1 MKKLLA
7 LIIALFIATL
17 SFAACAEA
25 TATLEGL
32 ITEIDDGYFL
42 MNDVQQGIVRI
53 NLDETTVYEGT
64 ATRTSLV
71 RGQYVYVQYNGVM
84 TRSLPPQVSAQ
95 KVSCFQVSGTV
106 SALLENGFIVDG
118 DSTLKQVVVH
128 AGSDQPPVFKGMAVT
143 LYYNGIMALSQPPQ
157 INAVHMVVPTLSG
170 TVSAVTDKGFTLT
183 SADRTQYTV
192 TLTSET
198 VVSVLPADGE
208 TLVVY
213 YSGQLTNGA
222 ATALGIASGAT
233 DDAAT
238 AGSVE
243 S

>member
-1 MKKLLA
+1 MKRLLA

-42 MNDVQQGIVRI
+42 MNDVQQGIVRV

-64 ATRTSLV
+64 ATQPSLAK
-71 RGQYVYVQYNGVM
+71 GQYVYVQYNGIM

-95 KVSCFQVSGTV
+95 KVSCFQVNGIVTK
-106 SALLENGFIVDG
+106 LLENGFIVEG
-118 DSTLKQVVVH
+118 DLTLKQVVVH

-170 TVSAVTDKGFTLT
+170 TVSDVTDKGFTLT
-183 SADRTQYTV
+183 SADGTKYTV
-192 TLTSET
+192 SLTDET
-198 VVSVLPADGE
+198 VVSALPANGE

-213 YSGQLTNGA
+213 YSGQLTNGT
-222 ATALGIASGAT
+222 ATALGIASVAMDG
-233 DDAAT
+233 AT
-238 AGSVE
+238 AGGRAE

>member
-7 LIIALFIATL
+7 LISALFIATL

-170 TVSAVTDKGFTLT
+170 SASNVTDKGFTLT
-183 SADRTQYTV
+183 SADGTQYAV

-198 VVSVLPADGE
+198 VVSALPAD
-208 TLVVY
+208 
-213 YSGQLTNGA
+213 
-222 ATALGIASGAT
+222 
-233 DDAAT
+233 
-238 AGSVE
+238 
-243 S
+243 